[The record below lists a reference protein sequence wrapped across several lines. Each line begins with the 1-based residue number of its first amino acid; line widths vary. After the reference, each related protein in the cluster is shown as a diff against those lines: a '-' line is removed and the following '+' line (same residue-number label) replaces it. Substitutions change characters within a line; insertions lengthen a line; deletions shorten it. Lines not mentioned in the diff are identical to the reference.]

1 MHIKLNPHSHNHAS
15 KSIATE
21 FFKELD
27 ALRNKYPMCYVEAW
41 TPDDF
46 DIAVGSITLTNE
58 KHFHYM
64 VATLAKQGT
73 LAGIL
78 SPSSQEWETIADWHA
93 PHHPMSVD
101 CISTSR
107 SLSEA
112 RDELQPFLFSFEDLA
127 DEDVVENG
135 LPLYHSHKNA
145 NGTIF
150 IGETD

>member
-1 MHIKLNPHSHNHAS
+1 MHIKLTLQSQTPTS
-15 KSIATE
+15 KSVATE

-46 DIAVGSITLTNE
+46 EVSLGSIKLTNE
-58 KHFHYM
+58 KHLHYI

-78 SPSSQEWETIADWHA
+78 DASNPEWETVADWHA
-93 PHHPMSVD
+93 PHHPLSVD
-101 CISTSR
+101 CLLASHDQKESR
-107 SLSEA
+107 D
-112 RDELQPFLFSFEDLA
+112 RIQPFLFDFEDLA
-127 DEDVVENG
+127 DEDVVEDG

-145 NGTIF
+145 NGTVLV
-150 IGETD
+150 GETQ